1 MAAPEGCEY
10 VGVRVQFLKMAGGDE
25 RELEDTQG
33 HEQNTG
39 KATSSEVSLIHS
51 MASSLSLYVP
61 ESAKGWAKW

>member
-33 HEQNTG
+33 HE
-39 KATSSEVSLIHS
+39 
-51 MASSLSLYVP
+51 
-61 ESAKGWAKW
+61 